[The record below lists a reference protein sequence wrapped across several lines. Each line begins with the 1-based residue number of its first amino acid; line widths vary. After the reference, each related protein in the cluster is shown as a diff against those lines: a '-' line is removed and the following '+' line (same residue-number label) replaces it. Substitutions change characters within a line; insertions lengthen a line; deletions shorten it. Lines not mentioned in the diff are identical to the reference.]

1 MTKKRA
7 TLFVSIVTLTLVLS
21 FILTGSIFA
30 KTYPITNMTE
40 LELAKL
46 YKETLPFTDYL
57 PLPEGAIEI
66 DGEVKNIVIG
76 FSQTGF
82 GHPWRAEMIA
92 AAQAEVAR
100 HPNVDLVITDGT
112 VDIQKQSNDIRDL
125 LARNVDGIVLSPVE
139 SAGLAPAAMRVNAAN
154 KPLVVLDRDIPADK
168 TLFLGQS
175 NIKMAEELAKRMV
188 EDLGGKGKILHITG
202 LMGSSPAIDRAQGLY
217 NVLEEYPEIE
227 ILAEGDGQWV
237 REPAVGLME
246 NWLTAYDDIDAIFS
260 HAEESSWGAQ
270 IAIGRAGRCDEN
282 ILHYVHDGSNA
293 GFKSVKRGTFQGDG
307 NYTPY
312 IGDIGVRAVLY
323 ELMGKEI
330 KGKVKYEN
338 PGWKIELPPLP
349 NVVPENADEWIGKGW
364 GEFEPPTDPC
374 L

>member
-7 TLFVSIVTLTLVLS
+7 ALFVSIVTLVLVLS
-21 FILTGSIFA
+21 FILTGSVFA

-40 LELAKL
+40 PELAKL
-46 YKETLPFTDYL
+46 YEETLPFTDYL
-57 PLPEGAIEI
+57 PLPEGEIEI

-175 NIKMAEELAKRMV
+175 NIKMAEELARRMA

-330 KGKVKYEN
+330 EGKVKYEN